1 MDSMKRSVLF
11 LCLLS
16 LLFGLSACNLPQKA
30 EEIPQSP
37 TDAVLE
43 APDEAPADGEHDA
56 AEPEPTETPL
66 PAMEKVV
73 FVLPDAVSAAGAFL
87 TQARSVLEGEG
98 YDCSSVASAAEIPAE
113 ADYAV
118 LADTPA
124 DLQSLRDSLTDTRLI
139 VVAASASE
147 IDGVWTLLFDEA
159 YLPFIAGAAL
169 ELNAYDRRGAALLPS
184 DSAVW
189 GSHADEAFM
198 NGAQFICGDCRGQ
211 LSPYVNF
218 PLVFSLPADSSPDTW
233 AAQID
238 EAQKSFIYTA
248 FLAEESVSESL
259 TQKLI
264 TANVLMLGNGA
275 MPAGA
280 ENNWLGTLN
289 LDFAGTLRQIIA
301 NCEAGV
307 NSGAIGAELSINP
320 GSLSEDFSVGKS
332 DYLQQ
337 IYAMLLSGE
346 LSPYDA
352 VTEYSGE

>member
-11 LCLLS
+11 LCLLT
-16 LLFGLSACNLPQKA
+16 LLLGLSACNLPQKA
-30 EEIPQSP
+30 DDRAESPVIAVIENPVENPQQ
-37 TDAVLE
+37 DAAAE
-43 APDEAPADGEHDA
+43 

-66 PAMEKVV
+66 PAMPKVV
-73 FVLPDAVSAAGAFL
+73 FVMSDAAPAAGAFL
-87 TQARSVLEGEG
+87 TQALSVLAQEG
-98 YDCSSVASAAEIPAE
+98 YDCAAAASSAELPAD

-118 LADTPA
+118 FADMPADTEA
-124 DLQSLRDSLTDTRLI
+124 LRDSLPHTRLI
-139 VVAASASE
+139 VTAAAASE
-147 IDGVWTLLFDEA
+147 IDGVWTILFDEA

-169 ELNAYDRRGAALLPS
+169 ELNAYDRRGAALLPN

-189 GSHADEAFM
+189 GAHAEEAFM
-198 NGAQFICGDCRGQ
+198 NGAQFTCGACRGQ

-248 FLAEESVSESL
+248 FLSEEAVSESL

-264 TANVLMLGNGA
+264 AANVLMLGNGE

-289 LDFAGTLRQIIA
+289 LDFAETLHQIIA
-301 NCEAGV
+301 NCEDGV
-307 NSGAIGAELSINP
+307 NSGAIGASLSITP

-332 DYLQQ
+332 GYLRE